1 MNSPTTIVLFSKK
14 RRILLLSLLMTTFSL
29 GQENPANCEWTVYT
43 FPNGNKA
50 SEGCIIN
57 GKPEGQWLNYHPNGI
72 LKSQGSRVDHEL
84 NGEWLFFDSLGNK
97 IQSIEYERGKKQ
109 GFERIYGATAENNVL
124 VETKFVDNLK
134 SGWSNEFDV
143 AGNRIKSVP
152 FKENLED
159 GLGKEYALDGRVISI
174 LEYKKGY
181 LRSVQKVNRKDE
193 QGKKNGIW
201 KTWNARDIVTEEGVW
216 SNGMRNGIFKY
227 YKGSGELDY
236 LEKYEWGELVVD
248 AEETIPMDLRKSYHD
263 NGMVATSSTY
273 SNGKRIGVYREYNR
287 EGEVISGAIYSN
299 DTLVAEGITTA
310 EGNKEGIWKHYYP
323 GGALHF
329 EGSYEN
335 GLKEGRWTY
344 YAVTGEVIQKG
355 AYSEGKFN
363 GTWQWFYLNGN
374 LHREENYRRGRED
387 GSFEEWDLSGKS
399 ILRGTYELGRKQG
412 EWIQDVNDHKEI
424 GSYVLGEK
432 EGEWVHTY
440 PNGVEQFK
448 GKYTFDLPDGKHI
461 YRRISGSIQRIERYT
476 NGEKNGKWIV
486 YGPNQTVQQTLE
498 YKEDRLHRIDGQKL
512 KSKGMKSPEA
522 NDLP

>member
-1 MNSPTTIVLFSKK
+1 
-14 RRILLLSLLMTTFSL
+14 
-29 GQENPANCEWTVYT
+29 
-43 FPNGNKA
+43 
-50 SEGCIIN
+50 
-57 GKPEGQWLNYHPNGI
+57 
-72 LKSQGSRVDHEL
+72 
-84 NGEWLFFDSLGNK
+84 
-97 IQSIEYERGKKQ
+97 
-109 GFERIYGATAENNVL
+109 
-124 VETKFVDNLK
+124 
-134 SGWSNEFDV
+134 
-143 AGNRIKSVP
+143 
-152 FKENLED
+152 
-159 GLGKEYALDGRVISI
+159 
-174 LEYKKGY
+174 
-181 LRSVQKVNRKDE
+181 
-193 QGKKNGIW
+193 
-201 KTWNARDIVTEEGVW
+201 
-216 SNGMRNGIFKY
+216 
-227 YKGSGELDY
+227 
-236 LEKYEWGELVVD
+236 
-248 AEETIPMDLRKSYHD
+248 
-263 NGMVATSSTY
+263 
-273 SNGKRIGVYREYNR
+273 
-287 EGEVISGAIYSN
+287 
-299 DTLVAEGITTA
+299 
-310 EGNKEGIWKHYYP
+310 
-323 GGALHF
+323 
-329 EGSYEN
+329 
-335 GLKEGRWTY
+335 
-344 YAVTGEVIQKG
+344 VTGEVIQKG

-448 GKYTFDLPDGKHI
+448 GNYTFDLPDGKHV